1 MSYRIGICRGE
12 ECLKSQTVHREI
24 ENLYSVLYRGTEH
37 FSLARPFRIA
47 WEGRLA
53 LFYGISLWI

>member
-1 MSYRIGICRGE
+1 MKLASAEGE
-12 ECLKSQTVHREI
+12 SVWKVRQSTVKI
-24 ENLYSVLYRGTEH
+24 ENLYSALYRGLEH

-53 LFYGISLWI
+53 LFSGIYLWI